1 MYRTHITRTVGRAF
15 VYVCIVPSIKYF
27 PKCNDIKAGKSHI
40 QYRTVLQRQTQ
51 NSSNDKIELG
61 GQQATLSNLSTLAIP
76 SVGSQVANPATYLL
90 NSILGIY

>member
-51 NSSNDKIELG
+51 NSSNDI
-61 GQQATLSNLSTLAIP
+61 SDSTIRWIP
-76 SVGSQVANPATYLL
+76 SRESDHL
-90 NSILGIY
+90 SS